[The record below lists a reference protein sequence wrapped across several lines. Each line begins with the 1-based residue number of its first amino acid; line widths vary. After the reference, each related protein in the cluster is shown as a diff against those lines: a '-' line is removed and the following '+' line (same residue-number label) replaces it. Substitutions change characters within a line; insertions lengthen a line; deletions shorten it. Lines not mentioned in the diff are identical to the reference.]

1 MPIFAKG
8 VSRGLCDSI
17 SYCLGLSFFRLVH
30 RTMGWICAYRRIWSR
45 SYIAT
50 FPLTNEP
57 MSGDLCS
64 AAEWSGAKQSG
75 MERSAAG
82 ERVSDYFPPNSSIW
96 ALWTHSASVC
106 RSISHFLFLGF
117 RRFVSGFCIT
127 VPLQPQATA
136 AVLYTAPPTAHTLY
150 FDAPA
155 QHPRLCQ
162 LVCLALFQYSF

>member
-1 MPIFAKG
+1 MRLYKLLPRSVFLSVGPSHYG
-8 VSRGLCDSI
+8 VNLRI
-17 SYCLGLSFFRLVH
+17 STHVISFIHCHFPTHKWAREQSFVQ
-30 RTMGWICAYRRIWSR
+30 R
-45 SYIAT
+45 SGV
-50 FPLTNEP
+50 ER
-57 MSGDLCS
+57 SK
-64 AAEWSGAKQSG
+64 AERNGAQ
-75 MERSAAG
+75 RSAAG